1 MFGVKVMN
9 KSEFFEKYRMS
20 DAILDKTGIYWE
32 DLMSIYESY
41 VGTLNELEYAAEYLS
56 SALMKA
62 PKAHSVK
69 FRIKEPEHLIEKI
82 IRKKLHRPELYVDKL
97 NYSQKVTDLIGARV
111 IHLFK
116 EDWDVIDD
124 FIKSKWSLAEKP
136 HANVR
141 TGELKATID
150 AFEKRG
156 CEVISHELGYRS
168 VHYVVRLDQGKPGG
182 GILAEIQVRTIFE
195 EAWSEI
201 DHQMR
206 YPYHTDNPEM
216 HEFLRILSQLS
227 CAADDMGSFLLRYSD
242 ILKKRT
248 SGK

>member
-1 MFGVKVMN
+1 MDKN
-9 KSEFFEKYRMS
+9 EFFEKYRMS
-20 DAILDKTGIYWE
+20 DALLDKAGIYWE

-41 VGTLNELEYAAEYLS
+41 VGTLSELEYAAEYLS
-56 SALMKA
+56 SMLMKA

-82 IRKKLHRPELYVDKL
+82 IRKKLHRPELYIDKL
-97 NYSQKVTDLIGARV
+97 NYSQKVTDLVGARI

-116 EDWDVIDD
+116 EEWDVIDD
-124 FIKSKWSLAEKP
+124 FIKSKWSLFEKP

-141 TGELKATID
+141 SGEPKAIID

-156 CEVISHELGYRS
+156 CEIIPHDLGYQS
-168 VHYVVRLDQGKPGG
+168 VHYIIKLDSGKNDA

-206 YPYHTDNPEM
+206 YSAHTDSPAIQDY
-216 HEFLRILSQLS
+216 LRILSQLS

-242 ILKKRT
+242 TLKK
-248 SGK
+248 

>member
-1 MFGVKVMN
+1 MFGVNVMN
-9 KSEFFEKYRMS
+9 KIEFFEKYRMS
-20 DAILDKTGIYWE
+20 DATLDKAGIYWE

-41 VGTLNELEYAAEYLS
+41 VGSLSELEYAAEYLS

-69 FRIKEPEHLIEKI
+69 FRIKEPEHLVEKI

-97 NYSQKVTDLIGARV
+97 NYSQKVTDLIGVRV

-124 FIKSKWSLAEKP
+124 FIKSKWSLAENP

-141 TGELKATID
+141 TGELKANID

-168 VHYVVRLDQGKPGG
+168 VHYVVRLDQGRPGG

-227 CAADDMGSFLLRYSD
+227 CTADDMGSFLLRYSD
-242 ILKKRT
+242 TLKKRT